1 LRKTKFDL
9 EAVEFLLNSEKD
21 SAVSQQD
28 KIKELRD
35 QLFASQAEQRTLQVE
50 KEEKEQAIVK
60 LQKQVEQSQKEIDNL
75 TKKGESDL
83 AKAKQETKEK
93 LTKELAQQSE
103 HFKEQ
108 QDKLQ
113 GQLEE
118 VKNKLTNSASKV
130 DELNRKLKEV
140 KKASENS
147 LTDYQKTIISKDKDL
162 AISQAELE
170 NLEKRYQK
178 ELNSAQENQT

>member
-1 LRKTKFDL
+1 MK
-9 EAVEFLLNSEKD
+9 EA
-21 SAVSQQD
+21 
-28 KIKELRD
+28 
-35 QLFASQAEQRTLQVE
+35 
-50 KEEKEQAIVK
+50 
-60 LQKQVEQSQKEIDNL
+60 
-75 TKKGESDL
+75 
-83 AKAKQETKEK
+83 KEK
-93 LTKELAQQSE
+93 LTKELTQQSE

-118 VKNKLTNSASKV
+118 VRNKLTNSTSKV

-162 AISQAELE
+162 AISQDELE